1 MCVCYLD
8 AVGSHSDSYFS
19 GSVSTASHS
28 VRSGSSGG
36 SDSNYSSDDES
47 SNVVEEDEYEDMQ
60 STGSFSSNFDNDDHE
75 EGKHDGFSND
85 SGSSLDLVME
95 EA

>member
-8 AVGSHSDSYFS
+8 VVCFHFDSYFS

-28 VRSGSSGG
+28 VCSGSSSG
-36 SDSNYSSDDES
+36 SDSNNSSD
-47 SNVVEEDEYEDMQ
+47 EEDEYEDMQ
-60 STGSFSSNFDNDDHE
+60 STGSFSSNFDDDDHE

-85 SGSSLDLVME
+85 SVSSLDLVME